1 MERYNFKLL
10 GKKEMLVP
18 YNDYKL
24 SYGTKQDDLFKHD
37 FINPAVVRWAK
48 HRVWVV
54 EADLVPG
61 KRHIYRKRTSSVH
74 AHSSTIPP
82 TADSAPPRPFYPA
95 RLPSPRPPAPP
106 PPP

>member
-37 FINPAVVRWAK
+37 FINPAVVRWEK

-61 KRHIYRKRTSSVH
+61 KRHIYSKRTFYVDEASWTILASDEYDARGDRKSTRLNSS
-74 AHSSTIPP
+74 P
-82 TADSAPPRPFYPA
+82 
-95 RLPSPRPPAPP
+95 
-106 PPP
+106 